1 MMHVMWFRRISC
13 PIAAMSAVALFAAC
27 SSTVAGGQASTPD
40 AAGQRSDGAP
50 ALASIDAAPVEL
62 PCIMGDAQLVD
73 PADGTCY
80 MLFSE
85 AKTWQVAQ
93 GDCLALS
100 GTLAVLSQP
109 EKQAVVQTLSE
120 NHPLDGPDLW
130 LGATD
135 VVVEGTFVWLDGEPM
150 VYENWREGE
159 PNDNGPGDA
168 PENCVVIEGD
178 TDLHEWDDRSCVV
191 PSPYI
196 CERRAS

>member
-1 MMHVMWFRRISC
+1 MMHEMSYCSIAGS
-13 PIAAMSAVALFAAC
+13 IAAMLFAAC
-27 SSTVAGGQASTPD
+27 SSTVAGGQASNPD
-40 AAGQRSDGAP
+40 AAAQSF
-50 ALASIDAAPVEL
+50 LDAAPTNSADSAPTAV
-62 PCIMGDAQLVD
+62 PCTMGDAQLVD

-80 MLFSE
+80 MLFGE

-100 GTLAVLSQP
+100 GTLAVLDTA

-135 VVVEGTFVWLDGEPM
+135 VVVEGTFVWLGGEAM
-150 VYENWREGE
+150 VYENWRDGE
-159 PNDNGPGDA
+159 PNNDGPGED

-178 TDLHEWDDRSCVV
+178 TDLHEWDDRSCVT

-196 CERRAS
+196 CERRPS